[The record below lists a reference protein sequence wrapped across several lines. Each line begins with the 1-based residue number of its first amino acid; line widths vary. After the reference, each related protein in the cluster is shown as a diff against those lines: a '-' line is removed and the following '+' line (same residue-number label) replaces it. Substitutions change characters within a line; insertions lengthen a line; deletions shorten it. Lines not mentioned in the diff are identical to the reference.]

1 MRIVSFKTNK
11 QVSIPEVENP
21 IFKKDDKIVKKMKIY
36 KQNGDIL
43 ELTVSEYKELYGN
56 QQLTYNCPS
65 VWFPNVP
72 VEGYMSTSTSTKIKE

>member
-1 MRIVSFKTNK
+1 
-11 QVSIPEVENP
+11 
-21 IFKKDDKIVKKMKIY
+21 MKIY